1 MKVKI
6 TTMQTHEV
14 EVQLPYFAKNVEAFF
29 TDYYA
34 IYSEISTQNIELSI
48 RADTGQFYS
57 LHSFKSP
64 DVFKYEQISE
74 QEFNEAYQKALLTI
88 PFVAELHKQAHG
100 EYYTHDVKAEYSEQ
114 ELFELNQK
122 SFEAK

>member
-34 IYSEISTQNIELSI
+34 IYSEISTHNIEFSI

-64 DVFKYEQISE
+64 DVFQYEQISE

-100 EYYTHDVKAEYSEQ
+100 EYYSHDSRQEYTDQ
-114 ELFELNQK
+114 ERHELHQQAK
-122 SFEAK
+122 EAK

>member
-6 TTMQTHEV
+6 TTTHTEEV
-14 EVQLPYFAKNVEAFF
+14 DIQLPYFAKKVEAFF

-34 IYSEISTQNIELSI
+34 IYSENYKHNIELSI
-48 RADTGQFYS
+48 RADTGQLYS

-64 DVFKYEQISE
+64 DVLQYEQITE
-74 QEFNEAYQKALLTI
+74 QEFNEAYKNALLTI
-88 PFVAELHKQAHG
+88 PFVAELQKQAHG
-100 EYYTHDVKAEYSEQ
+100 EYYTHDNKPEYTDQ

-122 SFEAK
+122 SFEVK